1 MEYSN
6 DSSVQLTIS
15 EPSIEGL
22 FKDLLDEI
30 KGFKYQI
37 TLKVLLSKYKEY
49 REREFTAVYSNC
61 TTKRVIDSKY
71 DLDKSFEEVFNRFD
85 NWIYEGSGWIF
96 ESIDSEH
103 VKISIFSPLPRSSYN
118 ELFNKLRNSK
128 KGLINIR
135 NNNN

>member
-1 MEYSN
+1 MKYSN

-49 REREFTAVYSNC
+49 GEREFTAVYSNS

-135 NNNN
+135 NNDN

>member
-1 MEYSN
+1 MKYSN

-103 VKISIFSPLPRSSYN
+103 VKIFIFSPLPRSSYN

-135 NNNN
+135 NNDN